1 MISTKIDEAVTA
13 LKQGD
18 VIAYP
23 TEAVFGLGCDPF
35 NKTAVERLL
44 SLKRRSVSKG
54 LILIASDWNQIS
66 SLTRPIDEST
76 MNRAQNTWP
85 GPYTWIFPAS
95 DSVPPWIRGD
105 YPGIA
110 LRVTQHPLASALC
123 EAFGGP
129 IVSTSANLEGTP
141 PAKAVEDL
149 VNIFPTGIGVI
160 LAGPLGDSENPT
172 TIRDVLTGDFLRK

>member
-1 MISTKIDEAVTA
+1 MVSTKIDEAVAA
-13 LKQGD
+13 LNNGEI
-18 VIAYP
+18 IAYP

-54 LILIASDWNQIS
+54 LILIASDWNQIA
-66 SLTRPIDEST
+66 SLTCPISESVID
-76 MNRAQNTWP
+76 RAQNTWP

-95 DSVPPWIRGD
+95 DSAPTWIRGD

-141 PAKAVEDL
+141 PAKTVADL
-149 VNIFPTGIGVI
+149 VNSFPTGIGLI
-160 LAGPLGDSENPT
+160 LAGPLGDSENPS